1 MLTFNSGL
9 LWTFVNLI
17 VFFLILK
24 KLLFQPVMGM
34 IEKREQMISGQIEDA
49 EQKNTQ
55 AGLLKEKY
63 EAELKNANQEAAMIV
78 KTAKERGK
86 EEYEEDFKRCR
97 CGGVQN
103 NCGRQVKPSRT
114 EREKAVQGIQNEIAQ
129 VAIAAA
135 SKVIQENVD
144 QASNEKILDDFL
156 REAGAG
162 Q

>member
-17 VFFLILK
+17 VFFIILK

-55 AGLLKEKY
+55 AGLLKERY
-63 EAELKNANQEAAMIV
+63 EAELKNANQEAARIV

-86 EEYEEDFKRCR
+86 EEYEKILRDAGAEASKIIADARKTIE
-97 CGGVQN
+97 
-103 NCGRQVKPSRT
+103 T
-114 EREKAVQGIQNEIAQ
+114 EREKAVQGIQNRGGFQ
-129 VAIAAA
+129 
-135 SKVIQENVD
+135 
-144 QASNEKILDDFL
+144 SNSGE
-156 REAGAG
+156 R
-162 Q
+162 

>member
-9 LWTFVNLI
+9 LWTFVNLF

-86 EEYEEDFKRCR
+86 EEYEKILRDAGAEASKIIADASKTIE
-97 CGGVQN
+97 
-103 NCGRQVKPSRT
+103 T

>member
-9 LWTFVNLI
+9 LWSFVYLI

-24 KLLFQPVMGM
+24 RLLFQPVMGM

-86 EEYEEDFKRCR
+86 EEYEKILRDAGAEASKIIADASKTIE
-97 CGGVQN
+97 
-103 NCGRQVKPSRT
+103 T

>member
-1 MLTFNSGL
+1 MLTFNSRL

-86 EEYEEDFKRCR
+86 EEYEKILRDAGAEASKIIADASKTIE
-97 CGGVQN
+97 
-103 NCGRQVKPSRT
+103 T

>member
-63 EAELKNANQEAAMIV
+63 EAELKNANHEAAMIV

-86 EEYEEDFKRCR
+86 EEYEKILRDAGAEASKIIADASKTIE
-97 CGGVQN
+97 
-103 NCGRQVKPSRT
+103 T

>member
-17 VFFLILK
+17 VFFIILK

-55 AGLLKEKY
+55 AGLLKERY
-63 EAELKNANQEAAMIV
+63 EAELKNANQEAARIV

-86 EEYEEDFKRCR
+86 EEYEKILRDAGAEASKIIADASKTIE
-97 CGGVQN
+97 
-103 NCGRQVKPSRT
+103 T
-114 EREKAVQGIQNEIAQ
+114 EWEKAVQGIQNEIAQ

>member
-86 EEYEEDFKRCR
+86 EEYEKILRDAGAEACKIIADASKTIE
-97 CGGVQN
+97 
-103 NCGRQVKPSRT
+103 T

>member
-63 EAELKNANQEAAMIV
+63 DAELKNANQEAAMIV

-86 EEYEEDFKRCR
+86 EEYEKILRDAGAEASKIIADASKTIE
-97 CGGVQN
+97 
-103 NCGRQVKPSRT
+103 T

>member
-17 VFFLILK
+17 VFFIILK

-86 EEYEEDFKRCR
+86 EEYEKILRDAGAEASKIIADASKTIE
-97 CGGVQN
+97 
-103 NCGRQVKPSRT
+103 T

>member
-1 MLTFNSGL
+1 
-9 LWTFVNLI
+9 
-17 VFFLILK
+17 
-24 KLLFQPVMGM
+24 
-34 IEKREQMISGQIEDA
+34 MISGQIEDA

-55 AGLLKEKY
+55 AGLLKERY
-63 EAELKNANQEAAMIV
+63 EAELKNANQEAARIV

-86 EEYEEDFKRCR
+86 EEYEKILRDADAEASKIIADARKTIE
-97 CGGVQN
+97 
-103 NCGRQVKPSRT
+103 T

>member
-17 VFFLILK
+17 VFFIILK

-55 AGLLKEKY
+55 AGLLKERY
-63 EAELKNANQEAAMIV
+63 EAELKNANQEAARIV

-86 EEYEEDFKRCR
+86 EEYEKILRDADAEACKIIADARKTIE
-97 CGGVQN
+97 
-103 NCGRQVKPSRT
+103 T
-114 EREKAVQGIQNEIAQ
+114 EREKAVQGIQNEIAK

>member
-1 MLTFNSGL
+1 M
-9 LWTFVNLI
+9 NLI

-86 EEYEEDFKRCR
+86 EEYEKILRDAGAEASKIIADASKTIE
-97 CGGVQN
+97 
-103 NCGRQVKPSRT
+103 T

>member
-86 EEYEEDFKRCR
+86 EEYEKILRDAGAEASKIIADARKTIE
-97 CGGVQN
+97 
-103 NCGRQVKPSRT
+103 T

>member
-24 KLLFQPVMGM
+24 RLLFQPVMGM

-63 EAELKNANQEAAMIV
+63 DAELKNANQEAAMIV

-86 EEYEEDFKRCR
+86 EEYEKILRDAGAEASKIIADASKTIE
-97 CGGVQN
+97 
-103 NCGRQVKPSRT
+103 T

>member
-86 EEYEEDFKRCR
+86 EEYEKILRDAGAEASKIIADASKTIE
-97 CGGVQN
+97 
-103 NCGRQVKPSRT
+103 T

-144 QASNEKILDDFL
+144 QASNEKILDYFL

>member
-86 EEYEEDFKRCR
+86 EEYEKIVRDAGAEASKIIADASKTIE
-97 CGGVQN
+97 
-103 NCGRQVKPSRT
+103 T

-129 VAIAAA
+129 VAIAA
-135 SKVIQENVD
+135 K
-144 QASNEKILDDFL
+144 
-156 REAGAG
+156 
-162 Q
+162 

>member
-24 KLLFQPVMGM
+24 KILFRPVMGM
-34 IEKREQMISGQIEDA
+34 IEKREQMISGQIKDA

-63 EAELKNANQEAAMIV
+63 ETELKNANQEAAQIV

-86 EEYEEDFKRCR
+86 EEYQKILKDANAEASKVIADATKTIE
-97 CGGVQN
+97 
-103 NCGRQVKPSRT
+103 T
-114 EREKAVQGIQNEIAQ
+114 EREKAMQGIQNEIAQ

-144 QASNEKILDDFL
+144 QVSNEKILDDFL
-156 REAGAG
+156 KEAGAG

>member
-34 IEKREQMISGQIEDA
+34 IEKREQMISVQIEDA

-86 EEYEEDFKRCR
+86 EEYEKILRDAGAEASKIIADASKTIE
-97 CGGVQN
+97 
-103 NCGRQVKPSRT
+103 T

>member
-78 KTAKERGK
+78 KTANERGK
-86 EEYEEDFKRCR
+86 EEYEKILRDAGAEASKIIADASKTIE
-97 CGGVQN
+97 
-103 NCGRQVKPSRT
+103 T

>member
-86 EEYEEDFKRCR
+86 EEYEKILRDAGAEASKIIADASKTIE
-97 CGGVQN
+97 
-103 NCGRQVKPSRT
+103 T

-144 QASNEKILDDFL
+144 QESNEKILDDFL

>member
-86 EEYEEDFKRCR
+86 EEYEKILRDAGAEASKIIADASKTIE
-97 CGGVQN
+97 
-103 NCGRQVKPSRT
+103 T
-114 EREKAVQGIQNEIAQ
+114 EREKAVHGIQNEIAQ

>member
-49 EQKNTQ
+49 GQKNTQ

-86 EEYEEDFKRCR
+86 EEYEKILRDAGAEASKIIADASKTIE
-97 CGGVQN
+97 
-103 NCGRQVKPSRT
+103 T

>member
-86 EEYEEDFKRCR
+86 EEYEKILRDAGAEATKIIADASKTIE
-97 CGGVQN
+97 
-103 NCGRQVKPSRT
+103 T

>member
-1 MLTFNSGL
+1 VLTFNSGL

-17 VFFLILK
+17 VFFIILK

-55 AGLLKEKY
+55 AGLLKERY
-63 EAELKNANQEAAMIV
+63 EAELKNANQEAARIV

-86 EEYEEDFKRCR
+86 EEYEKILRDADAEASKIIADARKTIE
-97 CGGVQN
+97 
-103 NCGRQVKPSRT
+103 T

>member
-86 EEYEEDFKRCR
+86 EEYEKILRDAGAEASKTIADASKTIE
-97 CGGVQN
+97 
-103 NCGRQVKPSRT
+103 T

>member
-86 EEYEEDFKRCR
+86 EEYEKILRDAGAEVSKIIADASKTIE
-97 CGGVQN
+97 
-103 NCGRQVKPSRT
+103 T

>member
-17 VFFLILK
+17 VFFIILK

-63 EAELKNANQEAAMIV
+63 DAELKNANQEAAMIV

-86 EEYEEDFKRCR
+86 EEYEKILRDAGAEASKIIADASKTIE
-97 CGGVQN
+97 
-103 NCGRQVKPSRT
+103 T

>member
-24 KLLFQPVMGM
+24 RLLFQPVMGM

-86 EEYEEDFKRCR
+86 EEYEKILRDAGAEASKIIADASKTIE
-97 CGGVQN
+97 
-103 NCGRQVKPSRT
+103 T

-129 VAIAAA
+129 GAIAAA
-135 SKVIQENVD
+135 SKVIQENVY

>member
-17 VFFLILK
+17 VFFIILK

-55 AGLLKEKY
+55 AGLLKERY
-63 EAELKNANQEAAMIV
+63 EAELKNANQEAARIV

-86 EEYEEDFKRCR
+86 EEYEKILRDADAEASKIIADASKTIE
-97 CGGVQN
+97 
-103 NCGRQVKPSRT
+103 T

>member
-17 VFFLILK
+17 VFFIILK

-55 AGLLKEKY
+55 AGLLKERY
-63 EAELKNANQEAAMIV
+63 EAELKNANQEAARIV

-86 EEYEEDFKRCR
+86 EEYEKILRDADAEASKISADARKTIE
-97 CGGVQN
+97 
-103 NCGRQVKPSRT
+103 T

>member
-17 VFFLILK
+17 VFFIILK

-55 AGLLKEKY
+55 AGLLKERY
-63 EAELKNANQEAAMIV
+63 EAELKNANQEAARIV
-78 KTAKERGK
+78 KIAKERGK
-86 EEYEEDFKRCR
+86 EEYEKILRDADAEASKIIADARKTIE
-97 CGGVQN
+97 
-103 NCGRQVKPSRT
+103 T
-114 EREKAVQGIQNEIAQ
+114 EREKAVQRIQNEIAQ

-156 REAGAG
+156 REVGAG

>member
-1 MLTFNSGL
+1 M
-9 LWTFVNLI
+9 NLI

-63 EAELKNANQEAAMIV
+63 EAQLKNANQEAAMIV

-86 EEYEEDFKRCR
+86 EEYEKILRDAGAEASKIIADASKTIE
-97 CGGVQN
+97 
-103 NCGRQVKPSRT
+103 T

>member
-1 MLTFNSGL
+1 VLTFNSGL

-24 KLLFQPVMGM
+24 RLLFQPVMGM

-86 EEYEEDFKRCR
+86 EEYEKILRDAGAEASKIIADASKTIE
-97 CGGVQN
+97 
-103 NCGRQVKPSRT
+103 T

>member
-1 MLTFNSGL
+1 M
-9 LWTFVNLI
+9 WTFVNLI

-86 EEYEEDFKRCR
+86 EEYEKILRDAGAEASKIIADASKTIE
-97 CGGVQN
+97 
-103 NCGRQVKPSRT
+103 T

>member
-1 MLTFNSGL
+1 MLSFNSGL

-24 KLLFQPVMGM
+24 KILFKPVMGM
-34 IEKREQMISGQIEDA
+34 IEKREQMINGQIQDA

-63 EAELKNANQEAAMIV
+63 EGELKNANQEAAQIV

-86 EEYEEDFKRCR
+86 EEYQRILKDANEEASKVIADANKTIET
-97 CGGVQN
+97 Q
-103 NCGRQVKPSRT
+103 K
-114 EREKAVQGIQNEIAQ
+114 EKAIQGIQNEIAGM
-129 VAIAAA
+129 AIAAA

-144 QASNEKILDDFL
+144 QAANEKILDDFL
-156 REAGAG
+156 KEAGAG
-162 Q
+162 K

>member
-1 MLTFNSGL
+1 M
-9 LWTFVNLI
+9 WTFVNLI
-17 VFFLILK
+17 VFFIILK

-55 AGLLKEKY
+55 AGLLKERY
-63 EAELKNANQEAAMIV
+63 EAELKNANQEAARIV

-86 EEYEEDFKRCR
+86 EEYEKILRDADAEASKIIADARKTIE
-97 CGGVQN
+97 
-103 NCGRQVKPSRT
+103 T

>member
-78 KTAKERGK
+78 KTAKER
-86 EEYEEDFKRCR
+86 
-97 CGGVQN
+97 
-103 NCGRQVKPSRT
+103 
-114 EREKAVQGIQNEIAQ
+114 EKKNMRR
-129 VAIAAA
+129 
-135 SKVIQENVD
+135 
-144 QASNEKILDDFL
+144 F
-156 REAGAG
+156 
-162 Q
+162 

>member
-1 MLTFNSGL
+1 MLSFNSGL

-24 KLLFQPVMGM
+24 KILFKPVMGM
-34 IEKREQMISGQIEDA
+34 IEKREQMINGQIQDA

-63 EAELKNANQEAAMIV
+63 EGELKNANQEAARIV

-86 EEYEEDFKRCR
+86 EEYQRILKDANEEASKVIADANKTIET
-97 CGGVQN
+97 Q
-103 NCGRQVKPSRT
+103 K
-114 EREKAVQGIQNEIAQ
+114 EKAIQGIQNEIAGM
-129 VAIAAA
+129 AIAAA

-144 QASNEKILDDFL
+144 QAANEKILDDFL
-156 REAGAG
+156 KEAGAG
-162 Q
+162 K

>member
-9 LWTFVNLI
+9 LWTFVILI

-86 EEYEEDFKRCR
+86 EEYEKILRDAGAEASKIIADASKTIE
-97 CGGVQN
+97 
-103 NCGRQVKPSRT
+103 T